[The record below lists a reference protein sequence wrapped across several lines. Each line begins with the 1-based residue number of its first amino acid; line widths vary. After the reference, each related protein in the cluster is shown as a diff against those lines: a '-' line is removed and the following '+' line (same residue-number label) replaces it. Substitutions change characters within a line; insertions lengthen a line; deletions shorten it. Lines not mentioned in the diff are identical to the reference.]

1 MNRIV
6 FVKDEDGMYTRDP
19 KKHPDATLVRHT
31 TLEAIL
37 EENSDEL
44 MLDKQL
50 FSAWKTARHV
60 ERVQIVNGLKRGEL
74 TKALAGEDVGTVITR
89 GSSKAGRT

>member
-1 MNRIV
+1 
-6 FVKDEDGMYTRDP
+6 MYTRDP
-19 KKHPDATLVRHT
+19 KKHPDATLIRHT

-37 EENSDEL
+37 AENSDEL

-50 FSAWKTARHV
+50 FSTWKAARHV

-89 GSSKAGRT
+89 GSSKEGRT

>member
-1 MNRIV
+1 MI
-6 FVKDEDGMYTRDP
+6 
-19 KKHPDATLVRHT
+19 RHT

-50 FSAWKTARHV
+50 FSAWKAARHV

-89 GSSKAGRT
+89 ASSKEGRE